1 MNLEELID
9 NYYAPKKGNELLI
22 QLIEARLN
30 ERDLS
35 IPKIFVT
42 SPVDIESGKLGTEA
56 NKEYLELLK
65 NIKGGS
71 PYIWQRLQKVNTFLK
86 EPKKIIK
93 NASVKKAFSSFLLIQ
108 EIKEN
113 LERLEPSMAG
123 FQAETIIAQL
133 MDGSKEAN
141 NGAVDVESQ
150 EFGGFQ
156 IKTLVEKD
164 LQKKDSKDPAV
175 GGSFTQIIDFYQR
188 RKEEYNYIIILKS
201 RTKGIYY
208 FYTFAL
214 SFQDF
219 LDKFELTNYKREF
232 RGYVPPE
239 RFAQEKD
246 AKKTFQE
253 FIEVLGNYFNPN
265 NNNIFVPALIP
276 TTSTTPEDLL
286 NRFNILKFLEK
297 KRRLIQGNEY
307 YNLDT
312 TYSIKQSY
320 ISQIFKNR
328 NTPGP
333 GTTFLGELDLRDE
346 VLKNLRE
353 EYKRSLTGKMF
364 EVLDS
369 LKDSVQSMNRYF
381 ATSEPYIANETV
393 GNLNNT
399 TNKFSNYFLKKEDV

>member
-9 NYYAPKKGNELLI
+9 SYYAPKKGNELLI
-22 QLIEARLN
+22 QLIESKLN

-42 SPVDIESGKLGTEA
+42 SPVDIESGKLGTLA

-93 NASVKKAFSSFLLIQ
+93 NASIKKAFSSFLLVQ

-133 MDGSKEAN
+133 IDGSKEAN

-164 LQKKDSKDPAV
+164 LEKKDARDPAV

-188 RKEEYNYIIILKS
+188 RNEEYNYIIILKS

-208 FYTFAL
+208 FYTFSL

-219 LDKFELTNYKREF
+219 LDKFELT
-232 RGYVPPE
+232 G
-239 RFAQEKD
+239 
-246 AKKTFQE
+246 
-253 FIEVLGNYFNPN
+253 
-265 NNNIFVPALIP
+265 
-276 TTSTTPEDLL
+276 
-286 NRFNILKFLEK
+286 
-297 KRRLIQGNEY
+297 
-307 YNLDT
+307 
-312 TYSIKQSY
+312 
-320 ISQIFKNR
+320 
-328 NTPGP
+328 
-333 GTTFLGELDLRDE
+333 
-346 VLKNLRE
+346 
-353 EYKRSLTGKMF
+353 
-364 EVLDS
+364 
-369 LKDSVQSMNRYF
+369 
-381 ATSEPYIANETV
+381 
-393 GNLNNT
+393 
-399 TNKFSNYFLKKEDV
+399 